1 MLVANFAENS
11 AGSVIEEFNAG
22 SSITALPYLS
32 VWCSSGAPSMGGNCH
47 QPAGLPTLSRGSVSA
62 PWPCALEEVAIRREP
77 ARTLVLTVEK
87 LVELKSR
94 VEKQNAAPWC

>member
-32 VWCSSGAPSMGGNCH
+32 VWCSSGAPSIGGNCH
-47 QPAGLPTLSRGSVSA
+47 QLAGLPTLSRGSVSA
-62 PWPCALEEVAIRREP
+62 PWPCALEDVRREP
-77 ARTLVLTVEK
+77 ARAFVLMVGK
-87 LVELKSR
+87 LLVEPKSL
-94 VEKQNAAPWC
+94 VEKQNAEPWC

>member
-32 VWCSSGAPSMGGNCH
+32 VWCSSGAPSIGGNCH
-47 QPAGLPTLSRGSVSA
+47 QPAGLPTLSRGSAS
-62 PWPCALEEVAIRREP
+62 WPCALEEVRGEP

-87 LVELKSR
+87 RLVELKSR
-94 VEKQNAAPWC
+94 VEKQNAEPWC